1 MGAVSW
7 AQRQGRFPVP
17 FGFAPCPHDEKSA
30 HPLAGTVAFQGMDA
44 FVLLL

>member
-17 FGFAPCPHDEKSA
+17 LGFAPMMKKSA

>member
-7 AQRQGRFPVP
+7 AQRRGRFPVP
-17 FGFAPCPHDEKSA
+17 FGFAPMMKKAPT
-30 HPLAGTVAFQGMDA
+30 PLPAQLPFKGMDA